1 MQEIAPRE
9 TTAPA
14 RGRVDGGHLALHA
27 AVVVDE
33 PGRPLESA
41 TQAVM
46 ERRFGFDFSRIRV
59 HTDARAAES
68 ATSVNAVAY
77 TVGQDVVFAPGAY
90 SPERP
95 EGLRLLAHELA
106 HVVQSA
112 PSRAGTGA
120 VEPDAR
126 RAADAVAWTS
136 DPVRPV
142 ASAPFGTVLRQE
154 AAEAALNPATV
165 RSTHPFDRPRLLTE
179 ELQRPE
185 PLVTL
190 PPVLPP
196 LRLERFTDPLVERAV
211 DRLLLALDRPRGTP
225 EIARAWPRVLEQ
237 VRRPGIRPARNA
249 PAELYEP
256 DLVETL
262 DALTPGGTRST
273 QAERERGL
281 ERQAEVLQRVFT
293 VLLADTDKRLDVGAG
308 SGGDPETEYRELL
321 SEATR
326 KDVGAVSAYRGVR
339 SGLLASFGALE
350 VGTATAIDRMN
361 SFYERAIVSTEFLG
375 RRAQVHASMRAR
387 LASAESRL
395 GKDERAAIAKQV
407 SSVGGLSVRPNAN
420 NPLKLSE
427 HSFGAAIDINAEMNP
442 NVPDFPSRFVEDV
455 TSVDLWRTPEGRRKS
470 DVFDLGELF
479 KTLVFGQKDPALRE
493 LERLLGASRRL
504 VEIFTDDAGL
514 ATGMVEVARR
524 MSHRP
529 LAVNPAGLLALVREA
544 RAEGPKVHWRFQDP
558 RVRIPRNARPGSRHD
573 ALATLLF
580 PPIIG
585 PEPLDVW
592 SDERRTV
599 ELLIQMADVY
609 ERSFAKPENKPEKG
623 KSKVG
628 GEPQRV
634 PPSARAASGEAAL
647 PQLVAHGFLNL
658 PARLVSALRA
668 PDGGDLAWLGTA
680 EHTKDFMHFE
690 VRPTPPLY

>member
-196 LRLERFTDPLVERAV
+196 LRLERFTDPPVERAV
-211 DRLLLALDRPRGTP
+211 DRLLLALDRLRGTP
-225 EIARAWPRVLEQ
+225 DIGRAWPRVLEQ
-237 VRRPGIRPARNA
+237 VRRPGSRPPRNA

-256 DLVETL
+256 DLVAAL
-262 DALTPGGTRST
+262 DALTPGGHETDEGRARAGTRAQGRGAAAGVHGT
-273 QAERERGL
+273 ARRHRQAARQRSGERRRPRDGVPGASQRGDAQGRRGGAGLPRCAFGAARVLRGPRGRDGDGDRPDELLLRERDRPGRFPRPQGRGPRVDEGPSRL
-281 ERQAEVLQRVFT
+281 GGEPTGQGRADRRRQGGQLRRRPEHPAQRQQLPEVL
-293 VLLADTDKRLDVGAG
+293 VLPFGER
-308 SGGDPETEYRELL
+308 
-321 SEATR
+321 
-326 KDVGAVSAYRGVR
+326 R
-339 SGLLASFGALE
+339 SGLK
-350 VGTATAIDRMN
+350 M
-361 SFYERAIVSTEFLG
+361 
-375 RRAQVHASMRAR
+375 
-387 LASAESRL
+387 
-395 GKDERAAIAKQV
+395 
-407 SSVGGLSVRPNAN
+407 
-420 NPLKLSE
+420 
-427 HSFGAAIDINAEMNP
+427 
-442 NVPDFPSRFVEDV
+442 
-455 TSVDLWRTPEGRRKS
+455 
-470 DVFDLGELF
+470 
-479 KTLVFGQKDPALRE
+479 
-493 LERLLGASRRL
+493 
-504 VEIFTDDAGL
+504 
-514 ATGMVEVARR
+514 
-524 MSHRP
+524 
-529 LAVNPAGLLALVREA
+529 
-544 RAEGPKVHWRFQDP
+544 
-558 RVRIPRNARPGSRHD
+558 
-573 ALATLLF
+573 
-580 PPIIG
+580 
-585 PEPLDVW
+585 
-592 SDERRTV
+592 
-599 ELLIQMADVY
+599 
-609 ERSFAKPENKPEKG
+609 
-623 KSKVG
+623 
-628 GEPQRV
+628 
-634 PPSARAASGEAAL
+634 
-647 PQLVAHGFLNL
+647 
-658 PARLVSALRA
+658 
-668 PDGGDLAWLGTA
+668 
-680 EHTKDFMHFE
+680 
-690 VRPTPPLY
+690 

>member
-9 TTAPA
+9 RTAPA
-14 RGRVDGGHLALHA
+14 HSRTAVRSDVPGGRGHVAGGLLAPHA

-33 PGRPLESA
+33 PGRSLESA
-41 TQAVM
+41 TQAAM

-59 HTDARAAES
+59 HTDAKAAES
-68 ATSVNAVAY
+68 ATSLNAVAY

-95 EGLRLLAHELA
+95 EGLHLLAHELA

-196 LRLERFTDPLVERAV
+196 LRLERFTDPPVERAV
-211 DRLLLALDRPRGTP
+211 DRLLLALDRLRGTP
-225 EIARAWPRVLEQ
+225 DIGRAWPRVLEQ
-237 VRRPGIRPARNA
+237 VRRPGSRPPRNA

-256 DLVETL
+256 DLVATL

-273 QAERERGL
+273 KAERERGL

-293 VLLADTDKRLDVGAG
+293 VLLADTDKRLDGGVE
-308 SGGDPETEYRELL
+308 SGDPEMEYRELL

-339 SGLLASFGALE
+339 SGLLASFGALQ
-350 VGTATAIDRMN
+350 VGTATAIRRMN

-395 GKDERAAIAKQV
+395 GKDERTAVAREV
-407 SSVGGLSVRPNAN
+407 SSVGGLSIRPN
-420 NPLKLSE
+420 
-427 HSFGAAIDINAEMNP
+427 
-442 NVPDFPSRFVEDV
+442 
-455 TSVDLWRTPEGRRKS
+455 
-470 DVFDLGELF
+470 
-479 KTLVFGQKDPALRE
+479 
-493 LERLLGASRRL
+493 
-504 VEIFTDDAGL
+504 
-514 ATGMVEVARR
+514 
-524 MSHRP
+524 
-529 LAVNPAGLLALVREA
+529 
-544 RAEGPKVHWRFQDP
+544 
-558 RVRIPRNARPGSRHD
+558 
-573 ALATLLF
+573 
-580 PPIIG
+580 
-585 PEPLDVW
+585 
-592 SDERRTV
+592 
-599 ELLIQMADVY
+599 
-609 ERSFAKPENKPEKG
+609 
-623 KSKVG
+623 
-628 GEPQRV
+628 
-634 PPSARAASGEAAL
+634 
-647 PQLVAHGFLNL
+647 
-658 PARLVSALRA
+658 
-668 PDGGDLAWLGTA
+668 
-680 EHTKDFMHFE
+680 
-690 VRPTPPLY
+690 